1 MLLRRYH
8 KKATDVVAEA
18 NEAAKEEAARE
29 EVTNAE
35 ANEAAKEEAEKEA
48 NAVAVEEMTVA
59 ELKAYAAANNIDL
72 GEATKKADILAA
84 IKNA

>member
-8 KKATDVVAEA
+8 KKTVPVEVEA
-18 NEAAKEEAARE
+18 VEQEQVQEQAQEQAQEQVQEQVNF
-29 EVTNAE
+29 
-35 ANEAAKEEAEKEA
+35 
-48 NAVAVEEMTVA
+48 EEMTVA

>member
-8 KKATDVVAEA
+8 KKAVEA
-18 NEAAKEEAARE
+18 VNEGSADKAIDD
-29 EVTNAE
+29 
-35 ANEAAKEEAEKEA
+35 
-48 NAVAVEEMTVA
+48 MTVA
-59 ELKAYAAANNIDL
+59 ELKEYAAAHDIKL

>member
-8 KKATDVVAEA
+8 KKTVPIEVEA
-18 NEAAKEEAARE
+18 QEQ
-29 EVTNAE
+29 VQV
-35 ANEAAKEEAEKEA
+35 EAEQAQVEQ
-48 NAVAVEEMTVA
+48 VSFEEMTVA

>member
-8 KKATDVVAEA
+8 NKKA
-18 NEAAKEEAARE
+18 
-29 EVTNAE
+29 
-35 ANEAAKEEAEKEA
+35 
-48 NAVAVEEMTVA
+48 AVEVVEEKAADFDEMTVA

>member
-8 KKATDVVAEA
+8 KKAVEA
-18 NEAAKEEAARE
+18 VEEKAAVE
-29 EVTNAE
+29 
-35 ANEAAKEEAEKEA
+35 
-48 NAVAVEEMTVA
+48 AVEEMTVA

-84 IKNA
+84 VKNA

>member
-8 KKATDVVAEA
+8 KKTVPVEVEA
-18 NEAAKEEAARE
+18 QEQAQEQ
-29 EVTNAE
+29 VQV
-35 ANEAAKEEAEKEA
+35 EAEQAQVEQ
-48 NAVAVEEMTVA
+48 VSFEEMTVA

>member
-8 KKATDVVAEA
+8 KKAAI
-18 NEAAKEEAARE
+18 
-29 EVTNAE
+29 EVTDE
-35 ANEAAKEEAEKEA
+35 
-48 NAVAVEEMTVA
+48 AVEEKNVTLEELTVA
-59 ELKAYAAANNIDL
+59 ELKAFAAANNIDL

>member
-8 KKATDVVAEA
+8 NKKEADVVAEA
-18 NEAAKEEAARE
+18 AKEAEEAANE
-29 EVTNAE
+29 
-35 ANEAAKEEAEKEA
+35 EAADI
-48 NAVAVEEMTVA
+48 VAAEEMTVA
-59 ELKAYAAANNIDL
+59 ELKAYAAENNIDL

>member
-8 KKATDVVAEA
+8 KKAVE
-18 NEAAKEEAARE
+18 
-29 EVTNAE
+29 
-35 ANEAAKEEAEKEA
+35 
-48 NAVAVEEMTVA
+48 AVEEMTVA

>member
-18 NEAAKEEAARE
+18 NEAAKEEA
-29 EVTNAE
+29 TNAE

-48 NAVAVEEMTVA
+48 DAVAVEEMTVA

>member
-8 KKATDVVAEA
+8 NKKVTSEV
-18 NEAAKEEAARE
+18 AKEKNVTLE
-29 EVTNAE
+29 EL
-35 ANEAAKEEAEKEA
+35 
-48 NAVAVEEMTVA
+48 TVA

-84 IKNA
+84 IQNA

>member
-8 KKATDVVAEA
+8 KKTVPVEVEA
-18 NEAAKEEAARE
+18 QEQVQEQ
-29 EVTNAE
+29 VQV
-35 ANEAAKEEAEKEA
+35 EAEQVQVEA
-48 NAVAVEEMTVA
+48 EQVQVEQAQVEQVSFEEMTVA

-84 IKNA
+84 IQNA

>member
-8 KKATDVVAEA
+8 KKATDVL
-18 NEAAKEEAARE
+18 
-29 EVTNAE
+29 AE